1 MQQLKKIDLDEIW
14 QKEQGWNAKRKSGRK
29 FDDEAELRFW
39 EGLAPHYAE
48 RFNLYRDVYG
58 LGDWIHEK
66 FGENQRILDVGSG
79 CGNFTIP
86 MAKYSRDILAVD
98 FSPAMLRELS
108 ISLHKEGLTN
118 VKPVHS
124 KWEDFEEPYDADYV
138 LSVNSL
144 YRVCYMREA
153 LEKIARYGKKG
164 FIIVRTLLKPY
175 LYSLYDELSLN
186 YRRNNDY
193 MMMPMMFWNM
203 GIHAEVSFTHYD
215 KVLRYAD
222 WEAAEKE
229 MVEDLGEMSYL
240 NYNTELEPLFKE
252 HAEQDGNGYVWHS
265 KRIVE
270 VISYFRES

>member
-1 MQQLKKIDLDEIW
+1 M
-14 QKEQGWNAKRKSGRK
+14 
-29 FDDEAELRFW
+29 
-39 EGLAPHYAE
+39 
-48 RFNLYRDVYG
+48 YG

-66 FGENQRILDVGSG
+66 FGENQRILDVGCG

-98 FSPAMLRELS
+98 FSPAMLHELS
-108 ISLHKEGLTN
+108 ISLQREGLTN
-118 VKPVHS
+118 VKAVHS

-164 FIIVRTLLKPY
+164 FILVRTLLKPY

-252 HAEQDGNGYVWHS
+252 RAEHDGNGYVWHS

>member
-29 FDDEAELRFW
+29 FDDEVELRFW
-39 EGLAPHYAE
+39 EELAPHYAE

-86 MAKYSRDILAVD
+86 MAKYSQDILAVD

-108 ISLHKEGLTN
+108 ISLQREGLTN
-118 VKPVHS
+118 VKAVHS

-164 FIIVRTLLKPY
+164 FILVRTLLKPY

-193 MMMPMMFWNM
+193 MMMPMMF
-203 GIHAEVSFTHYD
+203 STS
-215 KVLRYAD
+215 L
-222 WEAAEKE
+222 
-229 MVEDLGEMSYL
+229 
-240 NYNTELEPLFKE
+240 
-252 HAEQDGNGYVWHS
+252 
-265 KRIVE
+265 
-270 VISYFRES
+270 

>member
-1 MQQLKKIDLDEIW
+1 MWAADAVISPFLW
-14 QKEQGWNAKRKSGRK
+14 RNTAG
-29 FDDEAELRFW
+29 
-39 EGLAPHYAE
+39 
-48 RFNLYRDVYG
+48 
-58 LGDWIHEK
+58 
-66 FGENQRILDVGSG
+66 
-79 CGNFTIP
+79 T
-86 MAKYSRDILAVD
+86 YSAVD

-108 ISLHKEGLTN
+108 ISLQREGLTN
-118 VKPVHS
+118 VKTVHS

-222 WEAAEKE
+222 WEAA
-229 MVEDLGEMSYL
+229 GERNGGGSGRNVVL
-240 NYNTELEPLFKE
+240 EL
-252 HAEQDGNGYVWHS
+252 
-265 KRIVE
+265 
-270 VISYFRES
+270 